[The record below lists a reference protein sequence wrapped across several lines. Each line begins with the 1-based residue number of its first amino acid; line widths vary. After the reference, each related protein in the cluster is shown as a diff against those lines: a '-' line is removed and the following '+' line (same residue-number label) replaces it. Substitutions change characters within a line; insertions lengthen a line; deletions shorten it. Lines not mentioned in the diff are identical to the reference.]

1 MLNAVSTAVD
11 DSRSSRV
18 GQRPQHRALTRHAHR
33 QRAEAPEPDGSNGG
47 RHRATKP
54 SRASSRRTLGT
65 LAALATVGAIG
76 AGIAPGPWLDETS
89 ATAQEDSTQ
98 SSASPVEEGGSS
110 RTARNRPIPDAT
122 VDLSRREPTLSRSA
136 TRAESRT
143 TNRMPSWLS
152 TCRTTAQESTTP
164 NGQIPDASLCELPDG
179 FHLRGD
185 AAAAWARLSAAYKS
199 RFEDQ
204 PCLTDGYRDL
214 ASQQRLYAV
223 KPGLAA
229 QPGTSNHG
237 WGVAVDLCGGVETFG
252 TDQYVWMLE
261 NAERFGWENPAWARS
276 GGSRP
281 EPWHWEYIEGTR

>member
-1 MLNAVSTAVD
+1 MSTAVV

-18 GQRPQHRALTRHAHR
+18 GQRPQHRASTRKDR
-33 QRAEAPEPDGSNGG
+33 QRTGAPKAEISGEG
-47 RHRATKP
+47 RHRAAKP
-54 SRASSRRTLGT
+54 GKMPSGRTLGALT
-65 LAALATVGAIG
+65 ALATVGAIG
-76 AGIAPGPWLDETS
+76 AGIAPGLWLDEPS

-98 SSASPVEEGGSS
+98 SSGSTAEEGGSS
-110 RTARNRPIPDAT
+110 RTVRDRSTPDTAA
-122 VDLSRREPTLSRSA
+122 DLGRREPTLSRSA

-143 TNRMPSWLS
+143 TNRMPPWLS
-152 TCRTTAQESTTP
+152 RCRTVSQESTAP
-164 NGQIPDASLCELPDG
+164 NGVIPDASLCELPDG

-185 AAAAWARLSAAYKS
+185 AAAAWARLSVAYAS

-214 ASQQRLYAV
+214 ASQRRLYSV

-229 QPGTSNHG
+229 RPGTSNHG

-261 NAERFGWENPAWARS
+261 NAGRFGWENPAWARS

-281 EPWHWEYIEGTR
+281 EPWHWEYTEGTR